1 MAPVS
6 ARFCQ
11 EHESLIRWLQ
21 SWVAG
26 NQEVGAPVNWGQV
39 SVSKGAASHSAQ
51 LGAGPCR
58 AKRYHV
64 ALTGH
69 CEQCR
74 AWALKKAPGDFS
86 SSGCFLKC
94 MSRAVGKMTWK
105 PSPALAPLWIASWI
119 SLAGCPI
126 GTLVS
131 SCPQVGR
138 NCQLGTPWNT
148 QSPMQILQKYWLD
161 ERMHFKSKNHHFL
174 PGNSS
179 ISGLPCLSLTSPSSL
194 SSCSS
199 IFSLLIPYRSTSP
212 LHSTA
217 ISRESILHS
226 LPTQTALDQSHSV
239 LCSTLL
245 PPDLK
250 PPVVQHKLRLLCLAF
265 KVHPWPLSS
274 FCIICF
280 SSECLLLLPSWPRL
294 IPQTHP
300 GFICPYIWAHIPV
313 HTHLSSSTNP
323 GFDPL
328 SYHWVEN
335 LVELTLQDY
344 VVMYV

>member
-1 MAPVS
+1 M
-6 ARFCQ
+6 Q
-11 EHESLIRWLQ
+11 GLGIEESSWWFLQ
-21 SWVAG
+21 LWMLSEMHVQGSWE
-26 NQEVGAPVNWGQV
+26 ND
-39 SVSKGAASHSAQ
+39 
-51 LGAGPCR
+51 
-58 AKRYHV
+58 
-64 ALTGH
+64 
-69 CEQCR
+69 
-74 AWALKKAPGDFS
+74 LKTFS
-86 SSGCFLKC
+86 SSGSSLNCLLDISSWMPHRYLGVILSPGGQKLSAWHTMKYSKPHADTPEILIRWKNAFQKQKPPL
-94 MSRAVGKMTWK
+94 STWK
-105 PSPALAPLWIASWI
+105 QFHLWVALS
-119 SLAGCPI
+119 
-126 GTLVS
+126 V
-131 SCPQVGR
+131 
-138 NCQLGTPWNT
+138 
-148 QSPMQILQKYWLD
+148 
-161 ERMHFKSKNHHFL
+161 
-174 PGNSS
+174 
-179 ISGLPCLSLTSPSSL
+179 TSPSSL